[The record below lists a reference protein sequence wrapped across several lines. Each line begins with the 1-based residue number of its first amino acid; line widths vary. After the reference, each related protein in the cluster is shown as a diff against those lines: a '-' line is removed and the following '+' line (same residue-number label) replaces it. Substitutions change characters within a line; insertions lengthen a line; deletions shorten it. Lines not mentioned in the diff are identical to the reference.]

1 MDTISLNGLWTLYY
15 HMEEGEMP
23 DSPKALL
30 LAHWSSIEAQV
41 PGNVELDLHRA
52 GLEEDPFFAENLYN
66 YKKYEYYQW
75 WFSRVFILDEL
86 LGDRER
92 FVLCFEGLD
101 TFGTIF
107 INGKKVG
114 ASANMF
120 IRHEFDIS
128 QYVRKGRNE
137 IYIRI
142 ESSMNKAKEKEY
154 PMYLSS
160 VDNGQFQEM
169 CWLRKAP
176 HSFGWD
182 ILPRFPSAGMWRDVF
197 IECRPKTRIKNTYL
211 ATVDVHPRSAL
222 LCLGVDLD
230 VEETI
235 MDDYTIRFTG
245 QCHDHSFSIE
255 KPIRFI
261 SSKYLCTVENPYL
274 WWPRGLGEARLY
286 SVTTELMKGGKVLDS
301 KTERFGIRKVEI
313 DAMYNK
319 GTENRFDILV
329 NGKKL
334 LALGTNWVPLDAF
347 HSRDA
352 SRLEEAMEMVN
363 DLSCNII
370 RCWGGNVYED
380 HPFYDIC
387 DKKGVLV
394 WQDFSLACAVYPQ
407 TEEFYRMIREEVS
420 AVVKKLR
427 NHPSIFLWAGDNE
440 IDAAYQGYHYDKL
453 EHTRYNNI
461 NREII
466 PGACRDHDPY
476 RFYIPSSPFYPE
488 DMESHDYP
496 FAPERHIW
504 GPRNYF
510 KGDFYKNNLAAFISE
525 TGYHGC
531 PSASSLKKYISPDK
545 LWPCH
550 NNSEWDTHNT
560 DYLLVGQRSYNR
572 IQLMTDQV
580 ETLFGEVPEDM
591 ERYILASQISQA
603 EAKKYFI
610 ERVRIRRE
618 RMGGVIWWNLLDGW
632 PQISDAVVDYYFA
645 KKIAYH
651 YIKRSQQP
659 VCVMMDE
666 LNEWN
671 YDIYVDNNT
680 EKPVDVSL
688 KVTLPLTGAV
698 IHQDTL
704 TVEPQ
709 SLFKSGTYRSLPGRK
724 ELFIMEWTWNGV
736 SGTNHYISGYP
747 PYDLD
752 SYVAWMKQY
761 IEKLTPSFD
770 SEECIK

>member
-1 MDTISLNGLWTLYY
+1 MNTISLHGQWTLYY
-15 HMEEGEMP
+15 RLEEGEMP
-23 DSPKALL
+23 DSPETLL
-30 LAHWSSIEAQV
+30 LADWPSIEAQV

-52 GLEEDPFFAENLYN
+52 GVEDEPFFGENLYR

-75 WFSRVFILDEL
+75 WFSRTFDLNEL
-86 LGDRER
+86 PGERER
-92 FVLCFEGLD
+92 CVLCFDGLD
-101 TFGTIF
+101 TFGTVF
-107 INGKKVG
+107 INGEKIG
-114 ASANMF
+114 SSANMF

-128 QYVRKGRNE
+128 DSVQKGRNE
-137 IYIRI
+137 IYVRI
-142 ESSMNKAKEKEY
+142 ESPMNMAKEKEY

-160 VDNGQFQEM
+160 VDNSQYQEM

-182 ILPRFPSAGMWRDVF
+182 IMPRFLSAGIWRDVF
-197 IECRPKTRIKNTYL
+197 IERRAQTRIKRTYL
-211 ATVDVHPRSAL
+211 ATVDVQPRSAL

-230 VEETI
+230 VAETI
-235 MDDYTIRFTG
+235 MEDYTIRFTG
-245 QCHDHSFSIE
+245 QCRDHTFSLE

-261 SSKYLCTVENPYL
+261 SAKYAWTIENPYL
-274 WWPRGLGEARLY
+274 WWPRGLGEANLY
-286 SVTTELMKGGKVLDS
+286 RVTTELYKGGEIIDT
-301 KTERFGIRKVEI
+301 KTEYFGLRKVDI
-313 DAMYNK
+313 DAVYDK
-319 GTENRFDILV
+319 GTKNKFDIRV

-352 SRLEEAMEMVN
+352 SRLADAMKMVN
-363 DLSCNII
+363 DLSCNIV

-387 DKKGVLV
+387 DKHGILV
-394 WQDFSLACAVYPQ
+394 WQDFSLACGVYPQ

-420 AVVKKLR
+420 SVVKKLR
-427 NHPSIFLWAGDNE
+427 NHPSILLWAGDNE
-440 IDAAYQGYHYDKL
+440 IDDAYQWQHYDKL
-453 EHTRYNNI
+453 AHTRHNAI

-476 RFYIPSSPFYPE
+476 RFYLPSSPYYPE
-488 DMESHDYP
+488 NMASEEYP
-496 FAPERHIW
+496 FVPERHIW
-504 GPRNYF
+504 GPRDYF
-510 KGDFYKNNLAAFISE
+510 KGDFYQHNLAAFISE

-531 PSASSLKKYISPDK
+531 PAASSLKKYISPEN

-560 DYLLVGQRSYNR
+560 DYLLTGQRGYNR

-580 ETLFGEVPEDM
+580 ETLFGEVPDEM

-610 ERVRIRRE
+610 ERVRIRRN

-632 PQISDAVVDYYFA
+632 PQISDAVVDYYLM

-666 LNEWN
+666 FKEWN
-671 YDIYVDNNT
+671 YDVYVDNNT
-680 EKPVDVSL
+680 EQAVEVSL
-688 KVTLPLTGAV
+688 KVTLPLTNEL
-698 IHQDTL
+698 IHQDRIV
-704 TVEPQ
+704 VEPQ
-709 SLFKSGTYRSLPGRK
+709 SIFKSGNYRSIPGKK
-724 ELFIMEWTWNGV
+724 ELFIMEWEWNDGK
-736 SGTNHYISGYP
+736 GANHYISGYP

-752 SYVAWMKQY
+752 IYVSWMKRH
-761 IEKLTPSFD
+761 IEKLVPAFD